1 MSEHALTVYAAPTPT
16 RARSRSDR
24 AWAWAGALLAAG
36 VSVAVNIAHAGPHA
50 PSAFEAAELARAGM
64 AVPET
69 VGSWG
74 FAAFAAT
81 LPVMVLIAAEQTA
94 RRLLGRAT
102 LPVML
107 SIGVCAYSLSFWH
120 TVLLLASWGEPWPL
134 RITGAVAVDGLAVAS
149 VIALWYANTPDA
161 EPVAPVAA
169 ERPDVRPAAGQEAR
183 EPDARTDAAR
193 PVPARPDVETSASGP
208 DVRPVVLASNPS
220 GTVRLM
226 ADVRTDAPA
235 PDVRPDAPDAPARTL
250 NGAARPPVAPESEPV
265 SPATDESEPVATP
278 RRVSALTTVRPAA
291 ATSRTGGASERVRS
305 HLRGHGL
312 VGQPLSREQA
322 DEVAAA
328 TSASVAT
335 VRRVAAGLRPE
346 SEASG
351 DDVGAEAA
359 RKRAGRRAES

>member
-1 MSEHALTVYAAPTPT
+1 MAENTQAGHAP

-50 PSAFEAAELARAGM
+50 PSSFEVAELVRAGLP
-64 AVPET
+64 VPAT

-107 SIGVCAYSLSFWH
+107 SIGICAYSLSFWH

-134 RITGAVAVDGLAVAS
+134 RVTGAVAVDGLAVAS
-149 VIALWYANTPDA
+149 VIALWYANEPLDVRGAWRTFGELVDTVVTGEYHGPRRADVRASDQEDAGPDA
-161 EPVAPVAA
+161 PDPGTRPDAAPVAPARPVA
-169 ERPDVRPAAGQEAR
+169 GL
-183 EPDARTDAAR
+183 DARTDATDQPAPGR
-193 PVPARPDVETSASGP
+193 PDAQPDADALPGRPDVRT
-208 DVRPVVLASNPS
+208 VTLASNQL

-226 ADVRTDAPA
+226 ADVRPEPARTVEHANGSARTSARTALAERPAGRAGWTDAPA
-235 PDVRPDAPDAPARTL
+235 PGTPEADVWAAWEAAGRPNDWRTL
-250 NGAARPPVAPESEPV
+250 GA
-265 SPATDESEPVATP
+265 
-278 RRVSALTTVRPAA
+278 LL
-291 ATSRTGGASERVRS
+291 G
-305 HLRGHGL
+305 
-312 VGQPLSREQA
+312 
-322 DEVAAA
+322 
-328 TSASVAT
+328 
-335 VRRVAAGLRPE
+335 
-346 SEASG
+346 
-351 DDVGAEAA
+351 VGAEAA